1 MELGEKKV
9 LLLDEARAVETVSV
23 MVLQMIRQRAVGRE
37 AKMVRKL
44 AWVVWERR
52 WVCLISVKAS
62 WRVYMLAKE
71 MGEGWAALWGAL
83 WALKWVWVWV
93 KG

>member
-1 MELGEKKV
+1 MKV
-9 LLLDEARAVETVSV
+9 PLLDEARAVETV
-23 MVLQMIRQRAVGRE
+23 LRRARQMIVQRALVRG

-44 AWVVWERR
+44 ALVVWERR

-62 WRVYMLAKE
+62 WRVYMLAKAK
-71 MGEGWAALWGAL
+71 GEGWAALWGAL